1 MRKLLH
7 GGRVA
12 QQGNKR
18 TEHHQRTG
26 GAHTFGTLGIIR
38 AQNDE
43 GGKSGAG
50 KQFVIG
56 TGERGRL
63 SVGRMNF
70 SPSQAFKLMVEP
82 EGMRWASLVLRPA
95 SSTTSSDAMS

>member
-12 QQGNKR
+12 QQGDKR

-26 GAHTFGTLGIIR
+26 GAHALGALGIIR

-56 TGERGRL
+56 TGER
-63 SVGRMNF
+63 
-70 SPSQAFKLMVEP
+70 QAFGGQNEFLSFTGV
-82 EGMRWASLVLRPA
+82 
-95 SSTTSSDAMS
+95 